1 MREERQMDLIF
12 KVIVNHEG
20 NGYSFWIA
28 DREDPPGWR
37 DAGQVRGSAME
48 CLAYI
53 KELSFRGRQPE
64 AAPESSPAS
73 RENPRTRAVWA

>member
-1 MREERQMDLIF
+1 MREERQTALIF

-20 NGYSFWIA
+20 NAFSFWIA

-37 DAGQVRGSAME
+37 DAGQVRGSAKE

-53 KELSFRGRQPE
+53 SEQSFRERQPE

-73 RENPRTRAVWA
+73 RENQRTRAIWA